1 MFLVIHKA
9 QEILIHYNESK
20 KCFSMQ
26 KRNSKRLV
34 KKQSEKFDIDKP
46 SYSRETI
53 DNKNIDRKS
62 NDHSGDF
69 KITSVSDNEIILKNK
84 EKFLN
89 VLRDMTEQMN
99 KRVTQISSK
108 KSPHLAN
115 PSQDLF
121 DNVHYYSNIDPIKI
135 KTEDNLIQSFQ
146 EKPKEDGQK
155 NIFEICE
162 KNDNIEKRE
171 SVVNKDSIKINIEEK
186 EKKQDTTIK
195 TNVITYQ
202 RNQDKKEGKNQCA
215 CHCLII

>member
-1 MFLVIHKA
+1 VIHKA

-53 DNKNIDRKS
+53 DHKNLDRKS

-99 KRVTQISSK
+99 KRVTHIPSK
-108 KSPHLAN
+108 RNPHTAN
-115 PSQDLF
+115 PSEDLN
-121 DNVHYYSNIDPIKI
+121 DNIHYYSNIDPIKI
-135 KTEDNLIQSFQ
+135 KTDDNFIQSFQ
-146 EKPKEDGQK
+146 DKPKEDDQK
-155 NIFEICE
+155 NIFKICE

-186 EKKQDTTIK
+186 ERDPSFR
-195 TNVITYQ
+195 TNNVGYQ